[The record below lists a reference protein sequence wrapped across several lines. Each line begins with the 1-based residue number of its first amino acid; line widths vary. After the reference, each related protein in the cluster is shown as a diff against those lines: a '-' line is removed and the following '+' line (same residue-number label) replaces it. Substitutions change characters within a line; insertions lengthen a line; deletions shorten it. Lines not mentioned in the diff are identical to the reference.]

1 MAAQNQHA
9 RWPRPTGRSRPS
21 GTSASPTGSSPG
33 LDFGARLLDLAEDDG
48 LPLLE
53 RAKFLAIFSELLD
66 EFYQIRVAALE
77 DQVAA
82 GVRTRSVDGLRPGE
96 QLSLIRGWVE
106 ELVRRQDA
114 IFLDKIVPALAEAG
128 IRLSDWSSLDD
139 DDREHL
145 VDVYQR
151 QIYPVLTPLAVDPGH
166 PFPYISNLSLN
177 LLVEVQDPTRGS
189 GASPGS
195 RCRRRCPD
203 SSSCPT
209 ANASSRSS
217 RSSRPT
223 SGPSSRA

>member
-1 MAAQNQHA
+1 MDRSGSAGPAGDGPDRPPDAADLPA
-9 RWPRPTGRSRPS
+9 DRGLRLPRFTNREQSR
-21 GTSASPTGSSPG
+21 

-66 EFYQIRVAALE
+66 EFFQISVAALE

-114 IFLDKIVPALAEAG
+114 IFFDQIVPALAEAG
-128 IRLSDWSSLDD
+128 VRLSDWSSLDD

-145 VDVYQR
+145 VDVFQR

-177 LLVEVQDPTRGS
+177 LLVEVQDPTRGN
-189 GASPGS
+189 GGSPGS
-195 RCRRRCPD
+195 RCRPPCL
-203 SSSCPT
+203 
-209 ANASSRSS
+209 ASS
-217 RSSRPT
+217 
-223 SGPSSRA
+223 